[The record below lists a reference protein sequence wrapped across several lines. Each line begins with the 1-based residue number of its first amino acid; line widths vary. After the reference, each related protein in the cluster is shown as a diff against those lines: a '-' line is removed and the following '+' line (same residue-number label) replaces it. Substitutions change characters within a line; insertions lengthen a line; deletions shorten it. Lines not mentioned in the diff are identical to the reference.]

1 MILVAISCCKSIP
14 RIWQNMLGIKFETNY
29 NAIHDVSSDN
39 IYANGSCSTF
49 SGFWALAIARL
60 RGDCQI
66 NEE

>member
-1 MILVAISCCKSIP
+1 
-14 RIWQNMLGIKFETNY
+14 MLGIKFETNY